1 MKSSVELFPSR
12 VPLLTVVICLLSSL
26 GCDGVTGL
34 DADDLRF
41 ALVEVDGS
49 AIPGAVAGGL
59 EFLEGTFTLNGD
71 GSCERSVLVDNLSAD
86 DPVLLTQSCTWS
98 QIASE
103 VRVTW
108 SDESTTVGTLF
119 GDRFTVT
126 FETGIVCVTTPCP
139 TQRIEGYDRVE

>member
-1 MKSSVELFPSR
+1 MKSSIESFPSR
-12 VPLLTVVICLLSSL
+12 VPPLTAVICLLSSL
-26 GCDGVTGL
+26 ACDGVTGL

-49 AIPGAVAGGL
+49 AVPGAAAGGL
-59 EFLEGTFTLNGD
+59 EFLEGTFTLDGD
-71 GSCERSVLVDNLSAD
+71 GSCERSVLVDDSSAQA
-86 DPVLLTQSCTWS
+86 PMLLTQTCAWS
-98 QIASE
+98 QTASE

-108 SDESTTVGTLF
+108 SDESITIGTLF

-139 TQRIEGYDRVE
+139 TQRVEGYDRVE